1 MKTDDSILEVCFLI
15 RSYGKGEL
23 AMCYIHGVT
32 QQAAVNRFNTWIR
45 KAPGLDEPHGQKLH
59 SRPGASHSQCFRG
72 ALEKGWGTRGRVCPL
87 VRMPKVG
94 YNNHKVVAGPRN
106 FPYFVTKT
114 KLNRMKY
121 PIGIQSFES
130 LIKDGYVYVEKTDQ
144 IYQLTTTGRY
154 YLLSRPRRISKGRNF
169 TTD

>member
-1 MKTDDSILEVCFLI
+1 
-15 RSYGKGEL
+15 
-23 AMCYIHGVT
+23 
-32 QQAAVNRFNTWIR
+32 
-45 KAPGLDEPHGQKLH
+45 
-59 SRPGASHSQCFRG
+59 
-72 ALEKGWGTRGRVCPL
+72 
-87 VRMPKVG
+87 MPKVG
-94 YNNHKVVAGPRN
+94 YNNHKVVADPRN

-130 LIKDGYVYVEKTDQ
+130 LIKDGYVYVEKTDL

-154 YLLSRPRRISKGRNF
+154 YLLSRPHRLSKGRNF

>member
-1 MKTDDSILEVCFLI
+1 
-15 RSYGKGEL
+15 
-23 AMCYIHGVT
+23 
-32 QQAAVNRFNTWIR
+32 
-45 KAPGLDEPHGQKLH
+45 
-59 SRPGASHSQCFRG
+59 
-72 ALEKGWGTRGRVCPL
+72 
-87 VRMPKVG
+87 MPKVG
-94 YNNHKVVAGPRN
+94 YNNHKVVADQRN

-130 LIKDGYVYVEKTDQ
+130 LIKDGYVYVEKTDL

-154 YLLSRPRRISKGRNF
+154 DLLSRPHRISKGRNL